1 MDWEVEKM
9 SDTQK
14 EHTHFISAGE
24 SIGSTFK
31 KTIKDS
37 GYPITRVVVIVEEDI
52 LIEKKEDDEN
62 RKNIKKKIQD
72 AINEVSHLCKDF
84 EIEFELKEIPQISS
98 NLSLNNVRDSVLEIL
113 KGYPGSKYYFNIS
126 GGGKILSIGLF
137 LMSLWVEGISYHVDR
152 LNHFQKLSVPK
163 IHVKDVSKNPNYVHI
178 MEIIS
183 KSSRRPIPRKEL
195 LGKFKAKKLG
205 KKNSTEKEFGGTL
218 TKHVA
223 NLIDWGLVKE
233 SFVKGN
239 KKEKEYDLT
248 DDGVFALNFIKLQSQ

>member
-1 MDWEVEKM
+1 M
-9 SDTQK
+9 SDPQK
-14 EHTHFISAGE
+14 EHIHFISAGE

-37 GYPITRVVVIVEEDI
+37 GYPITRAVVIVEGDI
-52 LIEKKEDDEN
+52 LIEKKEDDDY
-62 RKNIKKKIQD
+62 RKSTKQKIRD
-72 AINEVSHLCKDF
+72 AINEVKYLCEYF

-98 NLSLNNVRDSVLEIL
+98 NLSLNSVRDSVLEIL
-113 KGYPGSKYYFNIS
+113 EIYPGSKYYFNIS

-163 IHVKDVSKNPNYVHI
+163 MHVKDISKNPNYVYI

-195 LGKFKAKKLG
+195 LGKFKAKKG
-205 KKNSTEKEFGGTL
+205 DNNTEKEFGGIL

-223 NLIDWGLVKE
+223 NLINWGLVRE

-248 DDGVFALNFIKLQSQ
+248 DDGIFALNFIKLQSQ

>member
-1 MDWEVEKM
+1 M
-9 SDTQK
+9 SDPQK
-14 EHTHFISAGE
+14 EHIHFISAGE

-37 GYPITRVVVIVEEDI
+37 GYPITRAVVIVEDDI
-52 LIEKKEDDEN
+52 LIEKNEDDDD
-62 RKNIKKKIQD
+62 RKKIKRKIRD
-72 AINEVSHLCKDF
+72 AINEVKYICEYF
-84 EIEFELKEIPQISS
+84 EIDFKLKEIPQISS

-113 KGYPGSKYYFNIS
+113 EIYPGSKYYFNIS

-137 LMSLWVEGISYHVDR
+137 LMSLWVEGVSYHVDR

-163 IHVKDVSKNPNYVHI
+163 MHIKDMSKNPNYVYI

-183 KSSRRPIPRKEL
+183 KSSRKPISRKEL
-195 LGKFKAKKLG
+195 LGKFKAKKG
-205 KKNSTEKEFGGTL
+205 GDKTEKEFGGIL

-223 NLIDWGLVKE
+223 NLTYWGLVKE
-233 SFVKGN
+233 TFVKGN

-248 DDGVFALNFIKLQSQ
+248 DDGIFALNFIKLQSQ